1 MLDGYNICVFAY
13 GQTGSG
19 KTHSMQGNPQ
29 EPGIYRRTFRN
40 YFEVIKERGSDW
52 KYKLSVALLEVYND
66 EVYDLLDTASVR
78 RKLQLRQSK
87 EGGVQIPDL
96 TCRPVASDE
105 DISNVLATGESN
117 RSVASTNMN
126 EHSSR
131 SHLIV
136 QVHAEI
142 TMPNGKEV
150 NSKMNLI
157 DLAGSERLKTSGAEG
172 ARAKETMH
180 INKSLSSLGDVIAAR
195 ASKASHVPYR
205 ESKLTHL
212 LQDSL
217 GGESKTLMLL
227 QISPVEDSCD
237 ETTNSLNFGS
247 RVNAVEMDKP
257 TKKGAAK

>member
-1 MLDGYNICVFAY
+1 MRKPRPGSR
-13 GQTGSG
+13 QTG
-19 KTHSMQGNPQ
+19 
-29 EPGIYRRTFRN
+29 
-40 YFEVIKERGSDW
+40 
-52 KYKLSVALLEVYND
+52 
-66 EVYDLLDTASVR
+66 
-78 RKLQLRQSK
+78 
-87 EGGVQIPDL
+87 EG
-96 TCRPVASDE
+96 
-105 DISNVLATGESN
+105 
-117 RSVASTNMN
+117 
-126 EHSSR
+126 
-131 SHLIV
+131 
-136 QVHAEI
+136 
-142 TMPNGKEV
+142 
-150 NSKMNLI
+150 
-157 DLAGSERLKTSGAEG
+157 LKTSGAEG